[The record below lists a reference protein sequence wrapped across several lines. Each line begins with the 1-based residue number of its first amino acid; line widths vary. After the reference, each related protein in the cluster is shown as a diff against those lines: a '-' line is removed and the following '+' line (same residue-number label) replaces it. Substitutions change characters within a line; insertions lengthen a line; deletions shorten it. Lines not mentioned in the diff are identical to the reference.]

1 MKQLLS
7 TRQVAAALG
16 ISEASL
22 KRWCDKGLLP
32 VVRTVGGHRRLPVSG
47 VVQFIRQH
55 QHPLVKPEVLGL
67 PPATGRGAHSLDR
80 VRGLLGEALEA
91 GAEEPCR
98 RLVLNLYLSGRR
110 VCEIGDEVL
119 VPAMSSIGVRWEHGQ
134 VEVYQ
139 ERRAVEICTRILH
152 EIRAA
157 LSPIEPAAPLAIGA
171 TLEAD
176 PYTLPTA
183 LVELTLREMGWNAE
197 SYGIGHPAE
206 TLAAAIAGV
215 RPRLF
220 WLSVSTV
227 PDPDRFV
234 RQYAVLQEAAAG
246 QGIPIVIGGRALTDD
261 IRRRI
266 DYAAC
271 CETLRRLVS
280 FAEAVRG
287 TKVESAG

>member
-32 VVRTVGGHRRLPVSG
+32 AVRTVGGHRRLPVSG
-47 VVQFIRQH
+47 VVQFIREH
-55 QHPLVKPEVLGL
+55 RHPLVKPEVLGL
-67 PPATGRGAHSLDR
+67 PPATGRTVHTLQR

-91 GAEEPCR
+91 GAEDQCR

-110 VCEIGDEVL
+110 VYEIGDDVL
-119 VPAMSSIGVRWEHGQ
+119 VPAMSSIGARWEHGQ
-134 VEVYQ
+134 VEIYQ

-152 EIRAA
+152 EIRTA
-157 LSPIEPAAPLAIGA
+157 LPELEPSAPRAIGA

-220 WLSVSTV
+220 WLSVSTA
-227 PDPDRFV
+227 PDPARFV
-234 RQYAVLQEAAAG
+234 SQYRLLQAAAARES
-246 QGIPIVIGGRALTDD
+246 IPIVIGGRALTDD
-261 IRRRI
+261 IRRQI

-280 FAEAVRG
+280 FAEALHG
-287 TKVESAG
+287 TKAETAG